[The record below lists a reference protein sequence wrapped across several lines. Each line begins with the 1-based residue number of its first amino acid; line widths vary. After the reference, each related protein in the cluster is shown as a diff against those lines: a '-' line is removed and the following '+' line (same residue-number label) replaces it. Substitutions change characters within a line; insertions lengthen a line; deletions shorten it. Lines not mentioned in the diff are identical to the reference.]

1 VQETS
6 AVRGGAVVRLGLLA
20 GTIPT
25 DRLGTLL
32 SAVKAQR
39 DQTDDPRLEQILDE
53 IELRAAVEL
62 AKLGQFG

>member
-1 VQETS
+1 
-6 AVRGGAVVRLGLLA
+6 
-20 GTIPT
+20 
-25 DRLGTLL
+25 LL